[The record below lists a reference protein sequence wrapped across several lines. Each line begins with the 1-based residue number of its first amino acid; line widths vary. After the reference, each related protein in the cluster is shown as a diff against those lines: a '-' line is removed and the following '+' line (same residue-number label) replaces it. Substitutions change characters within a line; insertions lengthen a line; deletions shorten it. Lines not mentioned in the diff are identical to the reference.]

1 MKKIDVE
8 DQLKALADPVRM
20 RIVRLLALP
29 ARSKS
34 AREAGY
40 CACDIAAV
48 MGVGQPTVSHHMKAL
63 MGAGLV
69 DSEKSGRWVYY
80 RLRQAAFADLAA
92 CFAKFG
98 RLSTKCTASD
108 PASDDE
114 QASSDDED
122 PPSCA
127 PESRAPGAAAPEP
140 RKLTVV
146 ARKR

>member
-34 AREAGY
+34 ASEAGY

-48 MGVGQPTVSHHMKAL
+48 MGVGQPTVSHHMKVL

-80 RLRQAAFADLAA
+80 RLRQGAFTDLAA
-92 CFAKFG
+92 CFSKFAG
-98 RLSTKCTASD
+98 ASTTCVASD
-108 PASDDE
+108 PVSGDEGAASDDGGGG
-114 QASSDDED
+114 
-122 PPSCA
+122 SCA
-127 PESRAPGAAAPEP
+127 PGSCEPEAVAPEP

>member
-34 AREAGY
+34 APEAGY

-48 MGVGQPTVSHHMKAL
+48 MGVGQPTVSHHMKVL

-98 RLSTKCTASD
+98 ASSTKCAESD

-114 QASSDDED
+114 RRASDDEGA
-122 PPSCA
+122 PSCA
-127 PESRAPGAAAPEP
+127 PGSCEPGAVVPEP
-140 RKLTVV
+140 PKLTVV